1 MPGPQKRSLR
11 RFAHSRENTVLSHC
25 DIGVCQLSPFCPER
39 HVTWPASIAKLL
51 SPRLRKI
58 RRVVTGHDREA
69 RSVIASDASSPH
81 VMTLQGIP
89 TFGATEIWKTDSAP
103 ADNRATEDPC
113 TLPVQL
119 TPPKRGTVMRV
130 VEFPPDRVW
139 LKSANREKAF
149 ASMGRSGAQALAHD
163 ASASRHPMMH
173 PTQSVDLRDRDFG
186 RDLGA
191 DGYRRNEDEG
201 RRYSHSARYQ
211 SCLVKPFA
219 QAVPCGFRTNRRK
232 APVMRRAV
240 VSVS

>member
-1 MPGPQKRSLR
+1 MARINSKAL
-11 RFAHSRENTVLSHC
+11 
-25 DIGVCQLSPFCPER
+25 
-39 HVTWPASIAKLL
+39 K
-51 SPRLRKI
+51 PRLRKI

-89 TFGATEIWKTDSAP
+89 IFGVTEIWKTDSAP

-119 TPPKRGTVMRV
+119 APPKRGTVIRV
-130 VEFPPDRVW
+130 VEFTPDRVW
-139 LKSANREKAF
+139 LKSADREKAF

-173 PTQSVDLRDRDFG
+173 RTQSVDYAIVISGEIWALMDTG
-186 RDLGA
+186 
-191 DGYRRNEDEG
+191 ETKMKG
-201 RRYSHSARYQ
+201 RRYSHSAGYQ

-232 APVMRRAV
+232 APMMRRAV
-240 VSVS
+240 GTSARSSRRSSSRIAALLCSWTLKTTMFLST